1 MALSTTSRTSNT
13 SRISTTSN
21 MLRSSDS
28 SRTPIVFT
36 TTHPFFKFLRYIWDQ
51 DQKFFVESFS
61 SDDLSLQA
69 KAYNHLRNTL
79 AELTSIPAE
88 SPFPYPGNVNLSPN
102 RLPYTPFSFLYPI
115 STNPLSA
122 SPIVE
127 LQVKIRFEPLKQEDS
142 YLILPH
148 VPNLQLQTTKKSDV
162 DLLLLNIL
170 SLEIRSRNLYLLHSH
185 FKASMFKWK
194 QDSKHP
200 DALTNNP
207 VLIGTINKI
216 PNIIISVLPKSNLI
230 KIEAIT
236 PSTTLPT
243 QSRVW
248 HQPTE
253 RPLTSLT
260 MVKQKNRAIA
270 LTNYLKGM
278 WFKRGIVPL
287 TSE

>member
-1 MALSTTSRTSNT
+1 MASSTTF
-13 SRISTTSN
+13 RISTSSSA
-21 MLRSSDS
+21 LRPSVW
-28 SRTPIVFT
+28 TPIVFT
-36 TTHPFFKFLRYIWDQ
+36 TCHPFFKFLRYIWDQ

-69 KAYNHLRNTL
+69 KAYNHLRDTL
-79 AELTSIPAE
+79 AELTSTPAE
-88 SPFPYPGNVNLSPN
+88 SPFPYPGNINLSPN

-115 STNPLSA
+115 STNPLST

-162 DLLLLNIL
+162 DQLLLNIL

-230 KIEAIT
+230 KIEATT
-236 PSTTLPT
+236 PIHPNEPT

-248 HQPTE
+248 YQSTE

>member
-1 MALSTTSRTSNT
+1 MASSRTSTT
-13 SRISTTSN
+13 SRIST
-21 MLRSSDS
+21 SSS
-28 SRTPIVFT
+28 APSVWTPIVFT
-36 TTHPFFKFLRYIWDQ
+36 TCHPFFKFLRYIWDQ

-69 KAYNHLRNTL
+69 KAYNHFRDTL
-79 AELTSIPAE
+79 AELTSTPAE
-88 SPFPYPGNVNLSPN
+88 APFPYPGNINLSPN

-115 STNPLSA
+115 STNPT
-122 SPIVE
+122 SPSPTVE
-127 LQVKIRFEPLKQEDS
+127 LQVRIRFEPLKQEDS

-148 VPNLQLQTTKKSDV
+148 VPNLQLPTSSTSKPPKKSDV
-162 DLLLLNIL
+162 DQLLLNIL

-185 FKASMFKWK
+185 FKASMFKWE

-207 VLIGTINKI
+207 VLIGTISKI
-216 PNIIISVLPKSNLI
+216 PNIVISVLPKSNLI
-230 KIEAIT
+230 KIEAHHSSSTIT
-236 PSTTLPT
+236 PT

-287 TSE
+287 STE